1 MINTDLSDAASAG
14 FYMPGEWQP
23 HERCWMAWPC
33 RSGFDSPATRE
44 NYAQVARAIAHFE
57 PVTMVVRPQDRAAAQ
72 LALGAQ
78 IDCLELPIDDG
89 WFRDNGPNFLIN
101 DAGDLAGACFDFNA
115 WGGNYAPFDADAT
128 AGPKVASH
136 LAARLFQ
143 SPMIA
148 EGGGITVDGEG
159 TLITTETCFL
169 NPNRN
174 PGWSKGEVEAELCRM
189 LGVSKVIWLPGDPT
203 ESETNGHVDG
213 LAAFVGPGRV
223 LLEAAFDYTHPR
235 YDLLM
240 ENRRALQGQSDAH
253 GRLLDVIFI
262 EDAWQCE
269 STEHFCASYIN
280 SYLANGAVIMPCYD
294 LPTDQRAKAVY
305 EQLFPQRQV
314 VQLRI
319 NDIAPGGGGI
329 HCITQQQPASAN
341 RDTGLSR

>member
-240 ENRRALQGQSDAH
+240 ENRRVLQGQSDAH
-253 GRLLDVIFI
+253 GRPLDVIFI

-341 RDTGLSR
+341 PDTGLSR

>member
-101 DAGDLAGACFDFNA
+101 DAGDLAAACFDFNA

-240 ENRRALQGQSDAH
+240 ENRRALQGQSDAR
-253 GRLLDVIFI
+253 GRPLDVIFI

>member
-1 MINTDLSDAASAG
+1 MNGYQSDAASAG

-240 ENRRALQGQSDAH
+240 ENRRALQGQSDAR
-253 GRLLDVIFI
+253 GRPLDVIFI

>member
-101 DAGDLAGACFDFNA
+101 DAGDLAAACFDFNA

-253 GRLLDVIFI
+253 GRPLDVIFI

>member
-341 RDTGLSR
+341 RVTGLSR

>member
-1 MINTDLSDAASAG
+1 MNGYPSDAASAG
-14 FYMPGEWQP
+14 FYMPAEWQP
-23 HERCWMAWPC
+23 HERCWMAWTC
-33 RSGFDSPATRE
+33 RPGFDSPATRE
-44 NYAQVARAIAHFE
+44 NYAQVARAIARFE
-57 PVTMVVRPQDRAAAQ
+57 PVTMVVRPQDRAVAQ
-72 LALGAQ
+72 LALGTEV
-78 IDCLELPIDDG
+78 DCLELPIDDG

-101 DAGDLAGACFDFNA
+101 DADDLAGACFDFNA

-253 GRLLDVIFI
+253 GRPLDVIFI

>member
-1 MINTDLSDAASAG
+1 MNGYQSDAASAG

-101 DAGDLAGACFDFNA
+101 DAGDLAAACFDFNA

-240 ENRRALQGQSDAH
+240 ENRRALQGQSDAR
-253 GRLLDVIFI
+253 GRPLDVIFI

>member
-1 MINTDLSDAASAG
+1 MNGYQSDAASAG
-14 FYMPGEWQP
+14 FYMPAEWQP

-44 NYAQVARAIAHFE
+44 NYAQVARAIARFE

-78 IDCLELPIDDG
+78 VDCLELPIDDG

-115 WGGNYAPFDADAT
+115 WGGNYAPFDADAA
-128 AGPKVASH
+128 AGPKVVSH
-136 LAARLFQ
+136 LAAQLFR

-174 PGWSKGEVEAELCRM
+174 PGWSKGEVEAGLCRM

-213 LAAFVGPGRV
+213 IAAFVGPGRV
-223 LLEAAFDYTHPR
+223 LLEAAFDNAHPR

-240 ENRRALQGQSDAH
+240 ENRRALQGQSDAR
-253 GRLLDVIFI
+253 GRPLDVIFI

-269 STEHFCASYIN
+269 NGERFCASYIN

-294 LPTDQRAKAVY
+294 LPADQRAKAVY

-314 VQLRI
+314 VQLHI
-319 NDIAPGGGGI
+319 DNIAPGGGGI
-329 HCITQQQPASAN
+329 HCITQQQPVSAN
-341 RDTGLSR
+341 TGTGVSR

>member
-1 MINTDLSDAASAG
+1 MNGYQSDAASAG
-14 FYMPGEWQP
+14 FYMPAEWQP

-44 NYAQVARAIAHFE
+44 NYAQVARAIARFE
-57 PVTMVVRPQDRAAAQ
+57 PVTMVVRPQDRAVAQ

-78 IDCLELPIDDG
+78 VECLELPIDDG

-115 WGGNYAPFDADAT
+115 WGGNYAPFDADAA
-128 AGPKVASH
+128 AGPKVVSH
-136 LAARLFQ
+136 LAAQLFR
-143 SPMIA
+143 SPMVA

-213 LAAFVGPGRV
+213 IAAFVGPGRV
-223 LLEAAFDYTHPR
+223 LLEAAFDDAHPR
-235 YDLLM
+235 YDVLM
-240 ENRRALQGQSDAH
+240 ENRQALQGQSDAR
-253 GRLLDVIFI
+253 GRPLDVVFI

-269 STEHFCASYIN
+269 NGERFCASYIN
-280 SYLANGAVIMPCYD
+280 SYLANGAVVMPCYD

-314 VQLRI
+314 VQLHI
-319 NDIAPGGGGI
+319 DNIAPGGGGI
-329 HCITQQQPASAN
+329 HCITQQQPVSTN
-341 RDTGLSR
+341 RDTGVSR

>member
-1 MINTDLSDAASAG
+1 MNSYQSDAASAG
-14 FYMPGEWQP
+14 FYMPAEWQP

-44 NYAQVARAIAHFE
+44 NYAQVARAIARFE
-57 PVTMVVRPQDRAAAQ
+57 PVTMVVRPQDRVAAQ

-78 IDCLELPIDDG
+78 VECLELPIDDG
-89 WFRDNGPNFLIN
+89 WFRDNGPSFLIN

-240 ENRRALQGQSDAH
+240 ENRRALQGQSDAR
-253 GRLLDVIFI
+253 GRPLDVIFI

>member
-1 MINTDLSDAASAG
+1 MNSYQSDAASAG
-14 FYMPGEWQP
+14 FYMPAEWQP

-44 NYAQVARAIAHFE
+44 NYAQVARAIARFE
-57 PVTMVVRPQDRAAAQ
+57 PVTMVVRPQDRVAAQ

-78 IDCLELPIDDG
+78 VECLELPIDDG

-115 WGGNYAPFDADAT
+115 WGGNYAPFDADAA
-128 AGPKVASH
+128 AGPKVVSH
-136 LAARLFQ
+136 LAAQLFR
-143 SPMIA
+143 SPMVA

-189 LGVSKVIWLPGDPT
+189 LGVTKVIWLPGDPT

-213 LAAFVGPGRV
+213 IAAFVGPGRV
-223 LLEAAFDYTHPR
+223 LLEAAFDNAHPR
-235 YDLLM
+235 YDVLM
-240 ENRRALQGQSDAH
+240 ENRQALQGQSDAR
-253 GRLLDVIFI
+253 GRPLDVVFI

-269 STEHFCASYIN
+269 NGERFCASYIN

-294 LPTDQRAKAVY
+294 LPADQRAKAVY

-314 VQLRI
+314 VQLHI
-319 NDIAPGGGGI
+319 DNIAPGGGGI
-329 HCITQQQPASAN
+329 HCITQQQPVSAN
-341 RDTGLSR
+341 TGMGVSR

>member
-1 MINTDLSDAASAG
+1 MNSYQSDAASAG

-78 IDCLELPIDDG
+78 VDCLELPIDDG

-115 WGGNYAPFDADAT
+115 WGGNYAPFDADAA

-136 LAARLFQ
+136 LAARLFR
-143 SPMIA
+143 SPMVA

-174 PGWSKGEVEAELCRM
+174 PGWSKGEVEAEL
-189 LGVSKVIWLPGDPT
+189 
-203 ESETNGHVDG
+203 
-213 LAAFVGPGRV
+213 
-223 LLEAAFDYTHPR
+223 
-235 YDLLM
+235 
-240 ENRRALQGQSDAH
+240 
-253 GRLLDVIFI
+253 
-262 EDAWQCE
+262 
-269 STEHFCASYIN
+269 
-280 SYLANGAVIMPCYD
+280 
-294 LPTDQRAKAVY
+294 
-305 EQLFPQRQV
+305 
-314 VQLRI
+314 
-319 NDIAPGGGGI
+319 
-329 HCITQQQPASAN
+329 
-341 RDTGLSR
+341 

>member
-1 MINTDLSDAASAG
+1 
-14 FYMPGEWQP
+14 
-23 HERCWMAWPC
+23 
-33 RSGFDSPATRE
+33 
-44 NYAQVARAIAHFE
+44 
-57 PVTMVVRPQDRAAAQ
+57 
-72 LALGAQ
+72 
-78 IDCLELPIDDG
+78 
-89 WFRDNGPNFLIN
+89 
-101 DAGDLAGACFDFNA
+101 
-115 WGGNYAPFDADAT
+115 
-128 AGPKVASH
+128 
-136 LAARLFQ
+136 
-143 SPMIA
+143 MIA

-174 PGWSKGEVEAELCRM
+174 PGWSKGQVEAELCRM

-213 LAAFVGPGRV
+213 IAAFVGPGRV
-223 LLEAAFDYTHPR
+223 LLEAAFDDTHPR
-235 YDLLM
+235 YDVLM
-240 ENRRALQGQSDAH
+240 ENRRALQGQSDAR
-253 GRLLDVIFI
+253 GRPLDVVFI

-269 STEHFCASYIN
+269 STERFCASYIN

-329 HCITQQQPASAN
+329 HCITQQQPVSAN
-341 RDTGLSR
+341 RDTGLSK

>member
-115 WGGNYAPFDADAT
+115 WGGNYAPFDADAI

-253 GRLLDVIFI
+253 GRPLDVIFI

>member
-1 MINTDLSDAASAG
+1 MNGYQSDAASAG

-78 IDCLELPIDDG
+78 VDCLELPIDDG

-240 ENRRALQGQSDAH
+240 ENRRALQGQSDAR
-253 GRLLDVIFI
+253 GRPLDVIFI

>member
-1 MINTDLSDAASAG
+1 MNGYQSDAASAG

-101 DAGDLAGACFDFNA
+101 DAGDLAAACFDFNA

-128 AGPKVASH
+128 AGPKVTSH

-253 GRLLDVIFI
+253 GRPLDVIFI

>member
-1 MINTDLSDAASAG
+1 MNGYQSDAASAG

-253 GRLLDVIFI
+253 GRPLDVIFI